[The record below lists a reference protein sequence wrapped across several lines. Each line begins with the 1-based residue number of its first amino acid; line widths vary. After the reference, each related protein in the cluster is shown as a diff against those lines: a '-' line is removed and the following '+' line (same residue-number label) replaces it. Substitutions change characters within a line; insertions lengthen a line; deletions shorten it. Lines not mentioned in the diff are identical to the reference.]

1 MNESP
6 AARLQ
11 ATLNLNPA
19 EELRQL
25 LDFTPELIAVL
36 GPNRERLYANRLALA
51 YLGASLEE
59 WQARSLDNDVHPDDL
74 ERLEAHLVRS
84 LSSGAASDLCTDID
98 ERKRAEERLQRENV
112 ALREEI
118 DQTSMFEEIVG
129 ASPALTAVL

>member
-59 WQARSLDNDVHPDDL
+59 WQAGSLDKDVHPDDL
-74 ERLEAHLVRS
+74 ERLEAHLGRS
-84 LSSGAASDLCTDID
+84 LSNGAASDLGPETD
-98 ERKRAEERLQRENV
+98 EAQEPEERLAAEKRG
-112 ALREEI
+112 LRLE
-118 DQTSMFEEIVG
+118 
-129 ASPALTAVL
+129 

>member
-36 GPNRERLYANRLALA
+36 GPNRERLYANRLALG

-59 WQARSLDNDVHPDDL
+59 WRGGGPPRRDPPPDLPRPPTDPVHSRSHAGPP
-74 ERLEAHLVRS
+74 E
-84 LSSGAASDLCTDID
+84 LCT
-98 ERKRAEERLQRENV
+98 RGQQR
-112 ALREEI
+112 
-118 DQTSMFEEIVG
+118 
-129 ASPALTAVL
+129 